1 MYSRYTK
8 VRKGGRPDGENCL
21 CFSIFNFCV
30 GILSGWLAVR
40 NIETARQYVQYVTR
54 VRSCFHNHKYS
65 FLRERGEREKGH
77 DNRIPSSGG
86 LKVAAALEYNDWTT
100 LDMMVKEE
108 IGVPATEPN
117 KKTSPERDS
126 GSSHGTLSASS
137 PLGCGPA

>member
-1 MYSRYTK
+1 MI
-8 VRKGGRPDGENCL
+8 GR
-21 CFSIFNFCV
+21 
-30 GILSGWLAVR
+30 
-40 NIETARQYVQYVTR
+40 
-54 VRSCFHNHKYS
+54 
-65 FLRERGEREKGH
+65 
-77 DNRIPSSGG
+77 
-86 LKVAAALEYNDWTT
+86 

>member
-1 MYSRYTK
+1 MYSTLQGYA
-8 VRKGGRPDGENCL
+8 
-21 CFSIFNFCV
+21 
-30 GILSGWLAVR
+30 AVFTITSTFFYG
-40 NIETARQYVQYVTR
+40 NGA
-54 VRSCFHNHKYS
+54 
-65 FLRERGEREKGH
+65 REKRAMI
-77 DNRIPSSGG
+77 NRIPSSGG